1 MGAIISY
8 YYPYKSNKLCDDVI
22 LDQPFKISI
31 HIYTSEMPDIW
42 FLYEYLKE
50 QYKPT
55 FSLLTNFD
63 IELHLNTTANLKSNI
78 SGEIISFM
86 SSDITK
92 KLISK
97 GIVFSDVSVGISL
110 LN

>member
-8 YYPYKSNKLCDDVI
+8 YYPVKSNKLCEDII

-31 HIYTSEMPDIW
+31 HIYTSQTPDLW
-42 FLYEYLKE
+42 PLYEYLKE
-50 QYKPT
+50 QYKPC

-86 SSDITK
+86 SSNITK
-92 KLISK
+92 KLIECNVS
-97 GIVFSDVSVGISL
+97 FSDVSVGISL
-110 LN
+110 L